1 MTDHHVLACGQ
12 AVVVDLPASVRR
24 QMPVRHFILAELA
37 GREALLRAAQS
48 VPPVDPGVPAV
59 LTVARQGPRLESVVV
74 AVEPPN
80 GLTVLLARSPDR
92 RSSPRV
98 PVELVGELETID
110 DHRLEPVR
118 ISSVNVSVDGAMVRS
133 PEPVP
138 AGCRTFVALTG
149 PGLGSFMAIAHV
161 HDCTMNPGDNLYRVR
176 LQFSSVADD
185 AARRLDRWVGEVQLA
200 SRRGA

>member
-24 QMPVRHFILAELA
+24 TMPIRHFVLAELA
-37 GREALLRAAQS
+37 GREALLRAGEP
-48 VPPVDPGVPAV
+48 VPPLDPGVPAV

-74 AVEPPN
+74 GVSPPN

-92 RSSPRV
+92 RVSPRV
-98 PVELVGELETID
+98 PVELSGELETID
-110 DHRLEPVR
+110 DSGFEPVR
-118 ISSVNVSVDGAMVRS
+118 ISSVNISVDGAMLRS
-133 PEPVP
+133 PQPVP
-138 AGCRTFVALTG
+138 TGSKAFVALTG

-161 HDCTMNPGDNLYRVR
+161 RDCTMNPGDTLYRVR
-176 LQFSSVADD
+176 VQFSSVADD
-185 AARRLDRWVGEVQLA
+185 AARRLDRWVGEFLVA